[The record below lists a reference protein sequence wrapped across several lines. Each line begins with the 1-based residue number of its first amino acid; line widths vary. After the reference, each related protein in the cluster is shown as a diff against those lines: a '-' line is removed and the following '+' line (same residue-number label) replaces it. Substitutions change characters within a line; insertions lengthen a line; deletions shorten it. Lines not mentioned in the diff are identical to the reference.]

1 MIIIIIIIYGVV
13 FKTDITRSDHRWWC
27 VLGVMK
33 GKGMKSM
40 PLQTAITQAFAS
52 QRDVEGDS
60 FNPFAEQER
69 QKLQRENKKLRDL
82 LNIVKDDLAFFEANI
97 KLLEEERVTLLLRI
111 DELQTRLR
119 NFEAEWILV

>member
-1 MIIIIIIIYGVV
+1 
-13 FKTDITRSDHRWWC
+13 
-27 VLGVMK
+27 
-33 GKGMKSM
+33 M
-40 PLQTAITQAFAS
+40 PLQTAITQSFAS
-52 QRDVEGDS
+52 QRDGKGDS